1 MNGRTSLKT
10 FPFKTNVPMETKE
23 SGTSQD
29 DIDEGE
35 SYLPEDT
42 ESEPEPEEP
51 ASPQPK
57 KGSRSSAKARAPQHL
72 LEAPSPIFEE
82 DVKAG
87 RVQAKARKVSETDAK
102 LAGLQQSLDE
112 LNLRDSTAIIPDKK
126 ARKAAVAHAGV
137 DAEYVPQAGEVDTMK
152 KKKRYVAQVYR

>member
-1 MNGRTSLKT
+1 MDVDE
-10 FPFKTNVPMETKE
+10 P
-23 SGTSQD
+23 GTSQE

-42 ESEPEPEEP
+42 ASDSEPEPESP
-51 ASPQPK
+51 PPQRASKAK
-57 KGSRSSAKARAPQHL
+57 KVPQHPI
-72 LEAPSPIFEE
+72 ETFSPIFEA

-87 RVQAKARKVSETDAK
+87 RVQAKARKASETDAK

-112 LNLRDSTAIIPDKK
+112 LSLRDSTTVIPDKK
-126 ARKAAVAHAGV
+126 ARKAAVAHAGE

-152 KKKRYVAQVYR
+152 KKKRYVFRLCTAEYSYRLTWVG